1 MIQADNRWAQ
11 MYGNAFAKEISN
23 QKTQEVTRNN
33 VRRTIE
39 HSSTQ
44 PYIFRDTPEGLAAVG
59 IEVLSEDAYTACKW
73 SPADIWL
80 NPKSPKYKITN
91 RQKKQLKFYGWWDNE
106 TDQVADIWYKTNN
119 QGFRDKHF
127 GDLEPG
133 IACFGCSHTY
143 GSGVHSHQ
151 NWPSQ
156 LAELTGEK
164 TFNLGTPACSLQ
176 LGVWYALNF
185 IDRDI
190 PNLTGIAVFVPPMGR
205 APVATKKPDQDF
217 YHVSNLRVE
226 LLENVNPELELD
238 TATLDKYVNMIGASA
253 QMSYDM
259 HLKTLQLLARQR
271 GIPIAIIHSQDITP
285 SDWARD
291 LIHFGPDTHSSIAR
305 MAMQKLGRF

>member
-1 MIQADNRWAQ
+1 MIQADDRWAQ
-11 MYGNAFAKEISN
+11 MYGSSFYKEISN

-143 GSGVHSHQ
+143 GSGIHGHQ

-164 TFNLGTPACSLQ
+164 TFNLGTPAGSLA
-176 LGVWYALNF
+176 LGIWYALHCL
-185 IDRDI
+185 DEDL
-190 PNLTGIAVFVPPMGR
+190 PNLTAIAVLVPPMGR
-205 APVATKKPDQDF
+205 APVAMKHDDF
-217 YHVSNLRVE
+217 YFVSNMRVE
-226 LLENVNPELELD
+226 LLEIISPELELD
-238 TATLDKYVNMIGASA
+238 ITTIDKYVDMITATSH
-253 QMSYDM
+253 MTYDM
-259 HLKTLQLLARQR
+259 QLKTLELIAKAR
-271 GIPIAIIHSQDITP
+271 GIPLVVTQLSEITP

-291 LIHFGPDTHSSIAR
+291 MVHHGPRTHLDVAKVT
-305 MAMQKLGRF
+305 MQKLGKY